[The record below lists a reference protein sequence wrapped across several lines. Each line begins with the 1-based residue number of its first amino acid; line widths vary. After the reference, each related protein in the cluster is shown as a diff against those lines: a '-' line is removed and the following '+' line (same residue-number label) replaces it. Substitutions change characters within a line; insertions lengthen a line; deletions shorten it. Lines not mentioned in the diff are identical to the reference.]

1 MKVQYL
7 PGSVAATSQSIS
19 PKLILFNLGSA
30 DIPLTEIK
38 IRYWYTA
45 DGSQPDNYWCDYATV
60 GCGNISAQFVTL
72 QTARP
77 GADRYLEISFTSG
90 AGSLAAGA
98 NTGQIQNRFSK
109 NDWSQYTQTGDY
121 SFDGSISQFTDW
133 NRVTVYRNG
142 VLIWGIE
149 P

>member
-1 MKVQYL
+1 
-7 PGSVAATSQSIS
+7 
-19 PKLILFNLGSA
+19 LILFNTGSTS
-30 DIPLTEIK
+30 ILLNEIK
-38 IRYWYTA
+38 IRYWYTV
-45 DGSQPDNYWCDYATV
+45 DGSQPQTYWCDYATI
-60 GCGNISAQFVTL
+60 GCANISAQFVTL
-72 QTARP
+72 QTAKP
-77 GADRYLEISFTSG
+77 GADHYLEISFTSG

-121 SFDGSISQFTDW
+121 SFDGSMSQFTDW

-142 VLIWGIE
+142 ALIWGVE